1 MGIRHI
7 ASISVTNYGLVLAET
22 KIICALE
29 ISEDIFNSR
38 PMAFRCGCMS
48 YQVNLQAQLSFIDN
62 IQ

>member
-29 ISEDIFNSR
+29 ISEDILNSR
-38 PMAFRCGCMS
+38 PMAFRWSYAMS
-48 YQVNLQAQLSFIDN
+48 ELVNLQA
-62 IQ
+62 